1 MTYPI
6 GYRGHCFL
14 AIVNGKLMQFASDTE
29 YYEYITDYLVVF
41 LVLMDMDHEKKLK
54 KNMNY

>member
-14 AIVNGKLMQFASDTE
+14 AIVNGKLMQFASDDDLIADGWE
-29 YYEYITDYLVVF
+29 EQDYRIV
-41 LVLMDMDHEKKLK
+41 KSAC
-54 KNMNY
+54 

>member
-14 AIVNGKLMQFASDTE
+14 VIVNGKLMQFASDTE
-29 YYEYITDYLVVF
+29 YYEYITD
-41 LVLMDMDHEKKLK
+41 
-54 KNMNY
+54 

>member
-6 GYRGHCFL
+6 GYGHCFL

-29 YYEYITDYLVVF
+29 YYEYITD
-41 LVLMDMDHEKKLK
+41 
-54 KNMNY
+54 